1 MVSHDP
7 DKFGGQKHCGS
18 RDSSSI
24 DFSSISSRF
33 NPPLLSISK
42 GHGLKA
48 HGISYYELQSCSHAF
63 KAAIGQKF
71 ENSFCQSVQKL

>member
-48 HGISYYELQSCSHAF
+48 HGISYY
-63 KAAIGQKF
+63 
-71 ENSFCQSVQKL
+71 